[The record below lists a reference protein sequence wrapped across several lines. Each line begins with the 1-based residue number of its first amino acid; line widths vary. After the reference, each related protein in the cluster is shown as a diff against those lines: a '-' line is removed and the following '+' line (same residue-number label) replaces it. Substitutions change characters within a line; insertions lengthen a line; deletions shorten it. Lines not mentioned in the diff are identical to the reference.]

1 MIERWVDIKGYEN
14 MSQEDLEK
22 VGFNDSM
29 NHIDFMIGSND
40 LEIKGY
46 DFDGKEHVI
55 FKNGVWAI

>member
-1 MIERWVDIKGYEN
+1 MT
-14 MSQEDLEK
+14 QEDLEK

-46 DFDGKEHVI
+46 DFEGKEYII
-55 FKNGVWAI
+55 FKNGVWAL